1 MSSQVRS
8 EKGQSVQNNLIWLV
22 GLPRSGT
29 SWLGKIFDSHPATG
43 YRSEPDNF
51 PKLNGIPLFPDRD
64 DEDRYHDAMTQ
75 FVVTLPRLSAYRFA
89 AKPPLFPKSY
99 RSSAHEY
106 SFRAAAFVARVG
118 SRINAD
124 FPVLGARADRLRPA
138 PILVWKSINS
148 LGRFGLVLRSAP
160 MAKAIHLVRHPC
172 GHIASVLRGEKQAD
186 SGDAAPHS
194 EWYGV
199 FGALLRTPQAQRRG
213 LTLDGLRALAPEQRL
228 AWHWLLVNEKAIEED
243 GERARLLRYEDLCQ
257 DPLAIAHDLFEFTG
271 LAWNEQT
278 EEFLNQSTSTNNR
291 KYFSV
296 FKDPAKAA
304 SRWREELSPDCVDRI
319 MAVVSQSDRLSK
331 LYPPA

>member
-1 MSSQVRS
+1 L
-8 EKGQSVQNNLIWLV
+8 EKDQSVQNNLIWLV

-51 PKLNGIPLFPDRD
+51 PKLNDVPLFPNLEE
-64 DEDRYHDAMTQ
+64 EDRYQAVLEQ
-75 FVVTLPRLSAYRFA
+75 FVATLPRLSAYRFA

-99 RSSAHEY
+99 RSNVRDY
-106 SFRAAAFVARVG
+106 GFRAAAFVAHVG

-172 GHIASVLRGEKQAD
+172 GHIASLLRGERQ
-186 SGDAAPHS
+186 SGFGGAAPHS

-199 FGALLRTPQAQRRG
+199 FEALLGTPQARRRG
-213 LTLDGLRALAPEQRL
+213 LSLDGLRALAPEQRL
-228 AWHWLLVNEKAIEED
+228 AWHWLLVNEKAIEEG
-243 GERARLLRYEDLCQ
+243 GERARLLRYEDLCR
-257 DPLAIAHDLFEFTG
+257 DPLAIIRDLFGFTG

-278 EEFLNQSTSTNNR
+278 EDFLNQSTSTNNR

-296 FKDPAKAA
+296 FKNPAKSA
-304 SRWREELSPDCVDRI
+304 SRWREELSQECIDRI
-319 MAVVSQSDRLSK
+319 MAVVRQSDRLSE
-331 LYPPA
+331 LYPPT